1 MATSS
6 YDAGRTDAADYDVAG
21 GGWITFSAVLLGL
34 ADPEPN
40 AILDAQ
46 QMTDRQPRR
55 EHRPTCIAHDRDR
68 RSGPAQHRRSNGPSP
83 TT

>member
-34 ADPEPN
+34 LHYAPFQRNGSVVIEKG
-40 AILDAQ
+40 
-46 QMTDRQPRR
+46 QPRFER
-55 EHRPTCIAHDRDR
+55 FQP
-68 RSGPAQHRRSNGPSP
+68 
-83 TT
+83 